1 MNNYEDY
8 MPNQYP
14 EMMEYEPMQYPE
26 VYYMVNPMVE
36 QRLDMMDQSYNAA
49 MYPYPSPEMVDKMS
63 EDIYKEC
70 MEKYPEKMK
79 EYENQMPN
87 NETNQRYRRRRG
99 LFGNLI
105 PILLIRNLLRRRRYG
120 YGRGYGYGY
129 GPGYGLG
136 LGYGPGYGGYGG
148 YGPYGY

>member
-8 MPNQYP
+8 MRNQYP
-14 EMMEYEPMQYPE
+14 DTMDYEPMQYPE
-26 VYYMVNPMVE
+26 VYYMLNPMVD
-36 QRLDMMDQSYNAA
+36 QKLDMMDQSYNSA
-49 MYPYPSPEMVDKMS
+49 MYPYPSPEMIDKMC
-63 EDIYKEC
+63 EEIYKEC
-70 MEKYPEKMK
+70 MDKYPEKMR
-79 EYENQMPN
+79 EYENQMP

-105 PILLIRNLLRRRRYG
+105 PILLIRNLLRRRR
-120 YGRGYGYGY
+120 RPGYGY

-136 LGYGPGYGGYGG
+136 IGYGPGYGGPSYGGYG